1 MSFPSPLTCQLPT
14 AGEIEGLQWQCPNEP
29 RVSAC
34 SRKLLSTMCTRQ
46 ARQLDL
52 KICIQF
58 ISRHSPPP
66 NSTQPTVLI
75 RHNPNLSPSS
85 LSVATSFSPP
95 QITNPLSAHVRRRI
109 NLIRKLRD
117 VHLEPALDLV
127 EDLLIG
133 LARDERNGKALRSET
148 TGASHAVQ
156 ELIAVIGEVVV
167 DDDWFN
173 RRRID

>member
-1 MSFPSPLTCQLPT
+1 MLD
-14 AGEIEGLQWQCPNEP
+14 
-29 RVSAC
+29 
-34 SRKLLSTMCTRQ
+34 KLISI
-46 ARQLDL
+46 
-52 KICIQF
+52 ICIQF

-66 NSTQPTVLI
+66 NSTQP
-75 RHNPNLSPSS
+75 NPQYSYETSLLLRSSSP
-85 LSVATSFSPP
+85 LLFAPTK
-95 QITNPLSAHVRRRI
+95 TNALSAHVRRRI

-117 VHLEPALDLV
+117 VHLKPALDLV

-148 TGASHAVQ
+148 TGASHTVQ

-167 DDDWFN
+167 ADDWFN